1 LTSRVDFFYIVI
13 ISFFGVDE
21 MMAKR
26 AQVGR
31 FEQLVLLSLL
41 RLRQDAYG
49 LRVRDE
55 ITFHAG
61 LSPSLG
67 AVYTTLERLESKGLV
82 SSREGEKTAVRG
94 GRAKRYFQIEA
105 PGIMALKCIHDD
117 ALSKMTKGLESILE
131 AR

>member
-1 LTSRVDFFYIVI
+1 
-13 ISFFGVDE
+13 

-26 AQVGR
+26 ELIGT

-55 ITFHAG
+55 IAINTD

-82 SSREGEKTAVRG
+82 SSREGEKRAVRG

-105 PGIMALKCIHDD
+105 PGIMALKC
-117 ALSKMTKGLESILE
+117 ARNTASKMTMGLESILE

>member
-1 LTSRVDFFYIVI
+1 MI
-13 ISFFGVDE
+13 
-21 MMAKR
+21 AKR
-26 AQVGR
+26 AQVGT

-55 ITFHAG
+55 IAIHTD
-61 LSPSLG
+61 LRPSLG

-105 PGIMALKCIHDD
+105 PGIMALKCTRD
-117 ALSKMTKGLESILE
+117 ATSKMTKGLESILE